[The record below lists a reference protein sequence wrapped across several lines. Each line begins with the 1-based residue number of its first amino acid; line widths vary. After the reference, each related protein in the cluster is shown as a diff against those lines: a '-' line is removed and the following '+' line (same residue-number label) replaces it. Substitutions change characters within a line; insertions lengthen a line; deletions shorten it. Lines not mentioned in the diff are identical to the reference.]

1 MLCRVCNPMLSASEC
16 QLKANNLEIAA
27 RSASPDNRILYLQ
40 AAAEWRRKA
49 HEILMEQ
56 SDPYLDQLA
65 TACSQQP
72 DTQAGDQT
80 PSAD

>member
-1 MLCRVCNPMLSASEC
+1 MLSASEC

-56 SDPYLDQLA
+56 DAYRNAFLTAFDKMLEENKIA
-65 TACSQQP
+65 TLENLKP
-72 DTQAGDQT
+72 F
-80 PSAD
+80 